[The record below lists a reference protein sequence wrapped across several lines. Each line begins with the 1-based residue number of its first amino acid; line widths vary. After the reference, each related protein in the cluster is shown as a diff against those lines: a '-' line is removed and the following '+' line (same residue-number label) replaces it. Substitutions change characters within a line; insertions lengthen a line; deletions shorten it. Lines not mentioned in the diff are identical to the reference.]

1 MTLRTR
7 LVLIS
12 LLVLS
17 LPLAGWQLVR
27 SMEHSLRDSY
37 QQALIDSARATAS
50 RLAVEAEQQWPAT
63 GGFYVHPA
71 RHELVIDG
79 HPGEWDQWLEH
90 AQDQDG
96 AAAGSSPVAIV
107 AAERRGRLY
116 LLLEVTDSA
125 LVLADQYAGPGDH
138 LLLRLTEGERSG
150 QVRIAPAA
158 PGWLES
164 GGEQGWPRVQA
175 AMQPSDR
182 GWTMEIA
189 VMSPLQ
195 PDRIALEVVRVDSDE
210 DRRTTVMDASKESR
224 RLIRPSERLSGL
236 LGNLLHEQTRGWIT
250 GPGGW
255 VLAHADRQRQP
266 DTEETQTGGRRLAT
280 SLAAQLL
287 GVWPQTQS
295 ERGADSVRLSAPEM
309 TDLPAAA
316 WHQSASGAELVV
328 TAAVPI
334 TLEDRWIG
342 NLVIERRADRFMT
355 NAYRSVLQLFMF
367 GLGGMLAIALV
378 LIGFAARLSARIQRL
393 RDAAESAVSQDG
405 RVLAPLSPPRGT
417 DEVADLGRSLAGMIE
432 RQRDHQE
439 HLQALASRL
448 SHELRTPLALLRS
461 SLDNLAEVES
471 RQDRE
476 RYRLRAEEGC
486 RRLQHMFQ
494 AMSQAARIE
503 QSLADD
509 PLVELDLGEMVDA
522 YAEGCRQTH
531 ADRRFAA
538 VVPDRGRAVVRAS
551 AEQLAQLLD
560 KLVENAVDFS
570 PPESRITL
578 RVVPQGRWISLQVD
592 NPGSRL
598 PRDLEARMFDSM
610 VSSRSSD
617 HGGAHLGLG
626 LHVARLIA
634 RRHGARIRAVN
645 RRDGVRFQVDIPR
658 PGRRPAQELR

>member
-1 MTLRTR
+1 MSLRTR

-27 SMEHSLRDSY
+27 SMERSLRDSY
-37 QQALIDSARATAS
+37 QQALIDTARATAS

-63 GGFYVHPA
+63 RGFYVHLA
-71 RHELVIDG
+71 RHDLVIDG
-79 HPGEWDQWLEH
+79 RPGEWDQWLDY

-96 AAAGSSPVAIV
+96 AAAERSPVTVV

-116 LLLEVTDSA
+116 LLLEVTDTT
-125 LVLADQYAGPGDH
+125 LVLADPYAGPGDH
-138 LLLRLTEGERSG
+138 LVLWLNQGERSG

-158 PGWLES
+158 PGWLEAS
-164 GGEQGWPRVQA
+164 GDQGWPRVQA

-189 VMSPLQ
+189 VMAPLQ
-195 PDRIALEVVRVDSDE
+195 PDGIALEVVRIDSVDN
-210 DRRTTVMDASKESR
+210 RHTPVLDASVASR
-224 RLIRPSERLSGL
+224 MLVRPSERLAGL
-236 LGNLLHEQTRGWIT
+236 LGNLLPEQTRGWIT
-250 GPGGW
+250 TPSGW

-266 DTEETQTGGRRLAT
+266 DAVETESGGRQLAT
-280 SLAAQLL
+280 ALAAQLL
-287 GVWPQTQS
+287 GVWPAAQAAGGT
-295 ERGADSVRLSAPEM
+295 DSVRLSAPEL

-316 WHQSASGAELVV
+316 WQQSASGSGLVV
-328 TAAVPI
+328 TATVPV
-334 TLEDRWIG
+334 EVDDRWIG

-355 NAYRSVLQLFMF
+355 NAYRSLLQLFIF
-367 GLGGMLAIALV
+367 GLGGMLAIAAV
-378 LIGFAARLSARIQRL
+378 LIGFAARLSARIERL
-393 RDAAESAVSQDG
+393 RDAAEAAVNQDG
-405 RVLAPLSPPRGT
+405 RVLATLSPPRGT

-448 SHELRTPLALLRS
+448 SHELRTPLALIRS

-486 RRLQHMFQ
+486 RRLQQMFQ

-509 PLVELDLGEMVDA
+509 PLVELDLGEMVGA
-522 YAEGCRQTH
+522 YAEGCRQTY

-570 PPESRITL
+570 PHEGRITL

-598 PRDLEARMFDSM
+598 PRELEARMFDSM

-617 HGGAHLGLG
+617 RGGAHLGLG
-626 LHVARLIA
+626 LHIARLIA
-634 RRHGARIRAVN
+634 RRHGARVRAIN
-645 RRDGVRFQVDIPR
+645 RRDGVRFQVDFPR
-658 PGRRPAQELR
+658 PGRRSGQELR